1 MQAPHHLDDAAFV
14 RNARAMIEDACS
26 EPVRAKNGHTIDF
39 YPR

>member
-1 MQAPHHLDDAAFV
+1 MQAPHRLDDAAFV